1 MKHWLTGCL
10 PTSRRS
16 SACLE
21 DDDGTTSE
29 GGSFAFENPTFEV
42 ELPEQIGNKAALA
55 VPKDGVAS
63 HQLQRKS
70 ELSVQL
76 ECSTFGS
83 PGKAENEIT
92 WSEVPEIDEDGPT
105 AP

>member
-1 MKHWLTGCL
+1 MGSL

-21 DDDGTTSE
+21 DDDGNASE
-29 GGSFAFENPTFEV
+29 GGSFAFENPTFDLEF
-42 ELPEQIGNKAALA
+42 PEQIGSTAALA
-55 VPKDGVAS
+55 VSNDGVAS

-70 ELSVQL
+70 ELSGQQEL
-76 ECSTFGS
+76 ECSTFRS

-92 WSEVPEIDEDGPT
+92 WSEVPDIDEDGPT
-105 AP
+105 AQ